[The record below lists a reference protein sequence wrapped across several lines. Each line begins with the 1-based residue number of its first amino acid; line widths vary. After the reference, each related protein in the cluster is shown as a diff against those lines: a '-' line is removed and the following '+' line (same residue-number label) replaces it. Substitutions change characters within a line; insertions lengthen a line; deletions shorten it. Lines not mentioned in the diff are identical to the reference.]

1 MLLSSYNETS
11 IAFGGSG
18 DGMQFYLL
26 IVMIQSI
33 LDSNNK
39 SIGDVRIHS
48 QCQCG
53 IKLMF
58 RDIFSDIN
66 YNDNYKLVDSNR
78 QLDII
83 HSWKIERNRYSLHSP
98 VISLKIS

>member
-1 MLLSSYNETS
+1 MLFLQLHKVLLRSYNETS
-11 IAFGGSG
+11 IAFRGSG
-18 DGMQFYLL
+18 DGMIFYLL

-53 IKLMF
+53 IKLIF
-58 RDIFSDIN
+58 RDIFGIN
-66 YNDNYKLVDSNR
+66 YNNNCQLVDSNR
-78 QLDII
+78 QSDII
-83 HSWKIERNRYSLHSP
+83 FSLHP
-98 VISLKIS
+98 Q